1 MSSTARPPADA
12 LRLRRSLTL
21 WDLILYGVI
30 VIQPVAPM
38 SVFGVLS
45 DRGHGHVVTTI
56 LIAMVAM
63 LFTAI
68 SYGRMARVYPSAGSA
83 FTYVG
88 QEINPALGYV
98 TGWSMVMDY
107 MLNPIICTI
116 WCSQQAHVFAPGV
129 PYWAWAVFFAAVF
142 TLLNVQGVKTSAQV
156 NSALAAAMGVVIA
169 IFFVVAARYIFG
181 HPHDAAGF
189 YTRPFYD
196 PSLWNTKA
204 VLGGTSIAVLTY
216 IGFDGISTL
225 SEEAENPRRNILL
238 ATVLTCLVIGI
249 LSAVEV
255 YAAQLIWPASQPFP
269 DVDTAFV
276 HVAGR
281 AWKPMFG
288 IIGFTLLVANFGSG
302 MGAQIGAARL
312 LYGMGRSNALPK
324 SFFGVVDAKHRV
336 PRNNVLFVGAIALV
350 GAFVMSYGLGAE
362 MLNFG
367 ALIAFMG
374 VNIAANLR
382 YNIRESGSSRA
393 KRFAPRLLAV
403 VVAVA
408 FLLPLIR
415 YGGDFLH
422 SVFARVLPNALLF
435 IVSDS
440 LLLAVLFVGG
450 AALILLA
457 VVAPRAVFCT
467 PMAGFFICLLLWQ
480 NLSLK
485 AKIAGTIW
493 MAAGIAFGAW
503 KTRGFRGDLVNFDL
517 PSED

>member
-1 MSSTARPPADA
+1 MSSAANPPADA
-12 LRLRRSLTL
+12 PRLRRSLTL

-68 SYGRMARVYPSAGSA
+68 SYGRMARAYPSAGSA

-129 PYWAWAVFFAAVF
+129 PYAVWAVFFALVF
-142 TLLNVQGVKTSAQV
+142 TLLNIQGVKTSARV
-156 NSALAAAMGVVIA
+156 NSALAAGMGVVIA

-216 IGFDGISTL
+216 IEFHPISPL
-225 SEEAENPRRNILL
+225 SQQPENPRRNILL

-255 YAAQLIWPASQPFP
+255 YAAQLIWPASQSFP

-281 AWKPMFG
+281 AWLPMFG

-302 MGAQIGAARL
+302 MGSQIGAARL

-324 SFFGVVDAKHRV
+324 SFFGVVDAKRHV
-336 PRNNVLFVGAIALV
+336 PRNNVLFVGALALV
-350 GAFVMSYGLGAE
+350 GAFLLPWVAAVPAILGRFVSSGYLSGTTTSGYELGANL
-362 MLNFG
+362 LNYG

-374 VNIAANLR
+374 VNAAAFVRYYLHEDKKKLTNLLPPALGFL
-382 YNIRESGSSRA
+382 ICLFLWLSLSTMALIFGA
-393 KRFAPRLLAV
+393 IWMAV
-403 VVAVA
+403 VVA
-408 FLLPLIR
+408 
-415 YGGDFLH
+415 
-422 SVFARVLPNALLF
+422 S
-435 IVSDS
+435 
-440 LLLAVLFVGG
+440 
-450 AALILLA
+450 
-457 VVAPRAVFCT
+457 
-467 PMAGFFICLLLWQ
+467 
-480 NLSLK
+480 
-485 AKIAGTIW
+485 
-493 MAAGIAFGAW
+493 GAW
-503 KTRGFRGDLVNFDL
+503 KTHGFRRNLVNFEL
-517 PSED
+517 PPDEDE

>member
-1 MSSTARPPADA
+1 MSSVNNPSAKPPSSPIDTQ
-12 LRLRRSLTL
+12 RLKRSLTL
-21 WDLILYGVI
+21 WDLILYGII

-45 DRGHGHVVTTI
+45 DRGRGHVVTTI

-68 SYGRMARVYPSAGSA
+68 SYGRMARAYPSAGSA

-98 TGWSMVMDY
+98 TGWSMGMDY
-107 MLNPIICTI
+107 LLNPMICIIWI
-116 WCSQQAHVFAPGV
+116 SQQAHVFAPGV
-129 PYWAWAVFFAAVF
+129 SYAVWAVIFALMF
-142 TLLNVQGVKTSAQV
+142 TALNVQGVKTSARV
-156 NSALAAAMGVVIA
+156 NTALAAGMGVVIA
-169 IFFVVAARYIFG
+169 IFFVAAARYIFG
-181 HPHDAAGF
+181 NPHDGAAF
-189 YTRPFYD
+189 FTRPFYD
-196 PSLWNTKA
+196 PQTWNTKA
-204 VLGGTSIAVLTY
+204 VLGGTSVAVLTY

-255 YAAQLIWPASQPFP
+255 YAAQLVWPASQPFP

-324 SFFGVVDAKHRV
+324 SFFGVVDAEHRV
-336 PRNNVLFVGAIALV
+336 PSNNVLFVGAVALI

-374 VNIAANLR
+374 VNAAAFVR
-382 YNIRESGSSRA
+382 YVMRDKKWTPSFVLPPVLGFLIC
-393 KRFAPRLLAV
+393 
-403 VVAVA
+403 
-408 FLLPLIR
+408 FLL
-415 YGGDFLH
+415 
-422 SVFARVLPNALLF
+422 
-435 IVSDS
+435 
-440 LLLAVLFVGG
+440 
-450 AALILLA
+450 
-457 VVAPRAVFCT
+457 
-467 PMAGFFICLLLWQ
+467 W
-480 NLSLK
+480 LSLSRK
-485 AKIAGTIW
+485 AMIAGTIW
-493 MAAGIAFGAW
+493 MAVGVAFGFW

-517 PSED
+517 PAEE